1 MRCVGL
7 TSRRVTEL
15 WMPPRRPVASD
26 LGTSIVRSCAWY
38 TYTTPAGIRC
48 ETIARAT
55 STPLEFTHST
65 QSLSEM
71 PAAAASCGLIQTV
84 GPPRESDSMNRL
96 SWYSEWIDHLLCGVR

>member
-38 TYTTPAGIRC
+38 TYTTPSGIRC
-48 ETIARAT
+48 DTIARAT
-55 STPLEFTHST
+55 STPLELTHST
-65 QSLSEM
+65 QSLSEI
-71 PAAAASCGLIQTV
+71 PAAVASCGLIQTV
-84 GPPRESDSMNRL
+84 GPPRESR
-96 SWYSEWIDHLLCGVR
+96 SEEHTSELQSR